1 MPIQR
6 FDFFFLTGNTIQMK
20 RKQDINKI
28 RFAFRKFILAVAWRI
43 DWRDMRREFRGYCKN
58 PEEREG
64 REIIDNKNKK

>member
-1 MPIQR
+1 
-6 FDFFFLTGNTIQMK
+6 MK

-28 RFAFRKFILAVAWRI
+28 RFVFRKFILVVAWRI

-58 PEEREG
+58 LEEREG